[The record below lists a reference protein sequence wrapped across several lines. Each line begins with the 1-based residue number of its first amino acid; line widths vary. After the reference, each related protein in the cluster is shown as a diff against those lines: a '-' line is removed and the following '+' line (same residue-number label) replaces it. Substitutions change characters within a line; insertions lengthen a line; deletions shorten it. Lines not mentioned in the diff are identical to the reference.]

1 MYKYKFL
8 IKFKKNLMKIYRDLE
23 TRKKNIIKNKVS

>member
-8 IKFKKNLMKIYRDLE
+8 IKFKQNLMKIYRDLE